1 MNLAVSDRLRATPEA
16 VDARLRH
23 LVRDR
28 VLRPL
33 LPHVSDAVLGTLEHR
48 LLDDEGLRSTAERT
62 GEYVSYDEPETL
74 ELTAPDTD
82 RPLRG
87 RIAER
92 VGTHTLS
99 QPFVCSL
106 PNCKLVGKYPVAV
119 TESGDVPV
127 EAVVRPA
134 VLLRNVVF
142 SAVGAASRPSLPIET
157 LRSDAH
163 LDTAC
168 LLYNYW
174 SSGFFHWT
182 FECLTR
188 IEGVERYE
196 AETGRDVTLVLGPD
210 PSEWQLQTLELI
222 GYGESDWVRWSE
234 TSATVD
240 RLVVPSVRRETVLSP
255 AAVKWLRGRVRER
268 VQSDA
273 VAPSPDDFPD
283 RIYVSRDDADRR
295 RVANE
300 DAVMDLLGDRGFS
313 RYVLSDLTVAEQA
326 ALFAGADVIVAP
338 HGANLTNAIY
348 ADDADVV
355 ELFREGD
362 VRGQYFQIAEILDFE
377 YQFLVAETDGPN
389 MVVDTDEL
397 RSTLPEVA
405 TPRRE
410 YRNSV

>member
-1 MNLAVSDRLRATPEA
+1 MNPAVSDRLRATPAA
-16 VDARLRH
+16 VDTRVRH

-33 LPHVSDAVLGTLEHR
+33 LPYVSDAVLGTLGNR
-48 LLDDEGLRSTAERT
+48 LLDDEALRSTAERT
-62 GEYVSYDEPETL
+62 GEYFSYDEAEVL

-82 RPLRG
+82 SQLQG

-119 TESGDVPV
+119 TETGDVPV

-134 VLLRNVVF
+134 VLVRNIVF
-142 SAVGAASRPSLPIET
+142 SAVGAASRPSVALDT
-157 LRSDAH
+157 VRTDAH

-210 PSEWQLQTLELI
+210 PSEWQLQTLELL
-222 GYGESDWVRWSE
+222 GYDESDWVRWPG
-234 TSATVD
+234 TSAAVD
-240 RLVVPSVRRETVLSP
+240 RLVIPSVRRETVLSP
-255 AAVKWLRGRVRER
+255 AAVTWLRGRVRKR

-273 VAPSPDDFPD
+273 VEPSPEDFPD

-300 DAVMDLLGDRGFS
+300 EAVMNLLGDRGFS
-313 RYVLSDLTVAEQA
+313 RFVLSDLTVAEQA

-348 ADDADVV
+348 ADDAVV
-355 ELFREGD
+355 IELFRDGD
-362 VRGQYFQIAEILDFE
+362 VRGQYFQIAGILDFE
-377 YQFLVAETDGPN
+377 YRFLVAEMDGPD
-389 MVVDTDEL
+389 MVVDIDEL
-397 RSTLPEVA
+397 RTALPGAV
-405 TPRRE
+405 TPQT
-410 YRNSV
+410 